1 MKILNDYPPNF
12 KAIDAAFRTFGKP
25 VIYAFGGFIY
35 NPTHMTIPPE
45 LMAHE
50 TVHGQRQ
57 GDNPLGWW
65 EQYLGDMNFRI
76 VEELLAHR
84 AEYTY
89 LAERGNR
96 HQRRS
101 ALLRTARRLAGPL
114 YGEMMTKKQAGVLL
128 KRADVMLKEKGVI
141 G

>member
-57 GDNPLGWW
+57 LSDPENWW
-65 EQYLGDMNFRI
+65 EHYIANPHFRLL
-76 VEELLAHR
+76 EELFAHR
-84 AEYTY
+84 AEYQW
-89 LAERGNR
+89 LADRGNR
-96 HQRRS
+96 HQRRI
-101 ALLRTARRLAGPL
+101 ALKRTAQRLAGPL
-114 YGEMMTKKQAGVLL
+114 YGGLINKKQAAGLITRL
-128 KRADVMLKEKGVI
+128 EINLERKGE
-141 G
+141 